1 MERSKCRFQVV
12 HNLGH
17 TTQRGLALSGQGK
30 RSSMLWSYRELRGDL
45 RPVLAAVLRAAE
57 VPRAFRIGFLAIVL
71 LVALRELAGFAFVF
85 VDRFLVVAFFFGDA
99 AADFVLRVV
108 RFLAAPIAAP
118 ERPPI
123 TVPTTGAPSAD
134 PATAP
139 TTAPPSV
146 LPVVPMAVSVA
157 P

>member
-1 MERSKCRFQVV
+1 MQEDSPD
-12 HNLGH
+12 GPS
-17 TTQRGLALSGQGK
+17 QRDP
-30 RSSMLWSYRELRGDL
+30 RPELPLRRDL
-45 RPVLAAVLRAAE
+45 RPALAAVLRAAE
-57 VPRAFRIGFLAIVL
+57 VPRAFRMAIVP
-71 LVALRELAGFAFVF
+71 LVALRELAGFGFVV

-99 AADFVLRVV
+99 AADFFWVV

-139 TTAPPSV
+139 ATAPPSV
-146 LPVVPMAVSVA
+146 LAVGPMPVSTALPS
-157 P
+157 

>member
-1 MERSKCRFQVV
+1 MDQASVIQD
-12 HNLGH
+12 LSY
-17 TTQRGLALSGQGK
+17 RGL
-30 RSSMLWSYRELRGDL
+30 RRDL
-45 RPVLAAVLRAAE
+45 RPALAAVLRAAE
-57 VPRAFRIGFLAIVL
+57 VPRAFRMAIVP
-71 LVALRELAGFAFVF
+71 LVALRELAGFGFVV

-99 AADFVLRVV
+99 AADFFWVV

-139 TTAPPSV
+139 ATAPHSRLDLYRPC
-146 LPVVPMAVSVA
+146 LPPQMTQTTLAFVSRAVNKRSLLCTDDRGA
-157 P
+157 